1 LPPAKAEEFMKR
13 LGDDAADEWVFGA
26 RRPAAAAGSRL
37 VLVVSRRTRRRQVAF
52 DVGRS
57 AHGGACRDVTNTTL
71 ASQCAPLRG
80 RAKQPRVWAKSA
92 SSVPQAKRV
101 LFQDLCLTSTGVKST
116 PAKRGLLWASRVSR
130 TAKRMFSSDDE
141 AEGGVRLNLAMGD
154 SVSRQQGPPPD
165 PPARRTLMGAREPGK
180 R

>member
-26 RRPAAAAGSRL
+26 RRQLPLPDLDWCWLFLGGRGAGKSHSMSGAVHTAVPAGMSQIRRWRRNAPLCVAARSSL
-37 VLVVSRRTRRRQVAF
+37 EC
-52 DVGRS
+52 GRS
-57 AHGGACRDVTNTTL
+57 QL
-71 ASQCAPLRG
+71 LLSLR
-80 RAKQPRVWAKSA
+80 
-92 SSVPQAKRV
+92 AKRV
-101 LFQDLCLTSTGVKST
+101 LFQDLCLTSTGAKST

>member
-1 LPPAKAEEFMKR
+1 MTPPTSGCSARDAQLPLPDLDWCWLF
-13 LGDDAADEWVFGA
+13 LGGRGAGMSQIRRWRRNAPLCVAARSSLEC
-26 RRPAAAAGSRL
+26 
-37 VLVVSRRTRRRQVAF
+37 
-52 DVGRS
+52 GRS
-57 AHGGACRDVTNTTL
+57 QL
-71 ASQCAPLRG
+71 LLSLR
-80 RAKQPRVWAKSA
+80 
-92 SSVPQAKRV
+92 AKRV
-101 LFQDLCLTSTGVKST
+101 LFQDLCLTSTGAKST